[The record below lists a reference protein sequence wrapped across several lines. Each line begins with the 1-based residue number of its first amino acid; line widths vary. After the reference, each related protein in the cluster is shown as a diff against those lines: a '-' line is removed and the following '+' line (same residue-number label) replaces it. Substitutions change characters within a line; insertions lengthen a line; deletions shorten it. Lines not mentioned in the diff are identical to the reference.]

1 MSDKIVMGIS
11 TGHTRGSA
19 ITINGELAVAISN
32 ERLTRIKTDH
42 SDELPKQAMEY
53 CIDALGITYKDIDLF
68 VYNITEPVNK
78 VIIDFK
84 NFTGVSLSKLK
95 FIPHHIAHAYSTFAA
110 SGFDEAAVVVADAM
124 GSVYDDTTPI
134 KEWYNLDESTLTN
147 GQKWAE
153 GFSIYQFKKGDINPH
168 PVYKKWIKFPFDVE
182 SGGSIGYFYGM
193 GAKQLVYNP
202 ETHSWQAGKLMG
214 LASYAEPEFVDKH
227 DVLSIKGDNFLHV
240 PSKPIMED
248 KVDWRSDFQFKAN
261 VAGLYQREQELNSM
275 HLVKMAKK
283 MTGSNNVC
291 VSGGSF
297 LNCNTNEM
305 IIRSGLFENQYFM
318 PPADDSGIPHGCA
331 FAGSAYL
338 MDEIRTGDWMTPYTG
353 KTYTDEEIELD
364 VAQFEGLRLVKLPK
378 EVKYNLAAEMLDN
391 NKVIG
396 WFQNGSETGPRALGN
411 RSMLASPKS
420 PWMVNYINSEIKRR
434 EWYRPFAPSVLY
446 DKQGEIFDLD
456 TYSPYMLVT
465 TTVKEEW
472 KNKIPS
478 VVHHDG
484 TSRYQSVTPENN
496 EEYYNVINKFYEK
509 SGLPVVLNTS
519 FNGPDEPIVETPFDA
534 VRSMLNHDLFALFI
548 NDYMVVRLD
557 QDGTL

>member
-1 MSDKIVMGIS
+1 MGIS
-11 TGHTRGSA
+11 TGHTRGAA
-19 ITINGELAVAISN
+19 ITVNGELAVAISN

-42 SDELPKQAMEY
+42 SDELPKQAMKY

-78 VIIDFK
+78 VVTDFRS
-84 NFTGVSLSKLK
+84 FTGVSLSKLK

-124 GSVYDDTTPI
+124 GSVYDDTTSI
-134 KEWYNLDESTLTN
+134 KEWYDLDESTLTN

-168 PVYKKWIKFPFDVE
+168 PVYKKWIKFPFDEE

-202 ETHSWQAGKLMG
+202 ATHSWQAGKLMG
-214 LASYAEPEFVDKH
+214 LASYAEPEFVAKH
-227 DVLSIKGDNFLHV
+227 DILSIKGDNFLHV
-240 PSKPIMED
+240 PSKPIMAD
-248 KVDWRSDFQFKAN
+248 KVDWRGDFQAKAN

-275 HLVKMAKK
+275 HLVKMAKE
-283 MTGSNNVC
+283 MTGSNNIC
-291 VSGGSF
+291 VAGGSF

-331 FAGSAYL
+331 FAGSAYI

-446 DKQGEIFDLD
+446 DKQGKIFDLD

>member
-11 TGHTRGSA
+11 TGHTRGAA

-42 SDELPKQAMEY
+42 SDELPKEAMYY
-53 CIDALGITYKDIDLF
+53 CISALGITYKDIDLF

-78 VIIDFK
+78 VVQDFRQ
-84 NFTGVSLSKLK
+84 FTGVSITKLK
-95 FIPHHIAHAYSTFAA
+95 FIPHHIAHAYSTFMA
-110 SGFDEAAVVVADAM
+110 SGFEESAVVVADAM

-134 KEWYNLDESTLTN
+134 KEWYQLDESSLTD

-153 GFSIYQFKKGDINPH
+153 GFSIYQFKREDINPH
-168 PVYKKWIKFPFDVE
+168 PVYKKWVKFPFDSE

-202 ETHSWQAGKLMG
+202 DTHSWQAGKLMG
-214 LASYAEPEFVDKH
+214 LASYADPEFVARH
-227 DVLSIKGDNFLHV
+227 DELSIKGDNFLHV

-248 KVDWRSDFQFKAN
+248 TVSWQSDFQSKAN
-261 VAGLYQREQELNSM
+261 VAGLYQREQEQNSM
-275 HLVKMAKK
+275 HLVRMAKDL
-283 MTGSNNVC
+283 TGSNNIC
-291 VSGGSF
+291 VAGGSF

-331 FAGSAYL
+331 YAGAAYL
-338 MDEIRTGDWMTPYTG
+338 MNEIKSGKQMSAYTG
-353 KTYTDEEIELD
+353 KTYSDEEIEEQLS
-364 VAQFEGLRLVKLPK
+364 QFEGLNWVKLDK
-378 EVKYNLAAEMLDN
+378 YSKYNLASDMLNN

-396 WFQNGSETGPRALGN
+396 WFQGGSETGPRALGN
-411 RSMLASPKS
+411 RSMLASPAS
-420 PWMVNYINSEIKRR
+420 PWMVNYINSEIKKR

-446 DKQGEIFDLD
+446 DKQAEIFDLD

-472 KNKIPS
+472 RSRIPS
-478 VVHHDG
+478 VVHHDN
-484 TSRYQSVTPENN
+484 TSRYQSVTKENN
-496 EEYYNVINKFYEK
+496 EEYYNVISAFYEK
-509 SGLPVVLNTS
+509 TGLPVVLNTS
-519 FNGPDEPIVETPFDA
+519 FNGPEEPIVETPFDA
-534 VRSMLNHDLFALFI
+534 VRTMLNHDLFALFV
-548 NDYMVVRLD
+548 NDYVVLRKT
-557 QDGTL
+557 Q